1 MTQTIIRIKV
11 PAKLK
16 KEMEEIKIDWND
28 YIYQCFGRNWNG
40 QNEKFYSA
48 PLMKFERVTCR
59 FKV

>member
-28 YIYQCFGRNWNG
+28 YIYQCIR
-40 QNEKFYSA
+40 EK
-48 PLMKFERVTCR
+48 LERA
-59 FKV
+59 K